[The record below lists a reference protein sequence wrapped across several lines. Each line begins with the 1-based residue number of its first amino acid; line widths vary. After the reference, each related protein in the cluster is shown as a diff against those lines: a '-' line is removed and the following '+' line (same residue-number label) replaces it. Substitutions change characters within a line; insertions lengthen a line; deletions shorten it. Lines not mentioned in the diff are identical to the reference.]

1 MATCPDGHQ
10 SVSDDYCDVCGMLI
24 AGAPAGPS
32 SPGSAANSPAGGGS
46 AFGGGAVGGGGS
58 ASGGGAG
65 SGGGGDVCPLCNA
78 PRSGIF
84 CESCGYNFSTG
95 QGGTPAQVSSA
106 PPVSANPAPSS
117 LTTAPPGSSPGPSVS
132 SVTSAPSSVTPAPSV
147 ASVASVAPGA
157 GQAPPAAA
165 ATVPVGWSA
174 VVAADRAY
182 YDSVEA
188 ASGPDGSGIDF
199 PAYCPER
206 RFQLTGT
213 EMRIGR
219 RSPSRGIEPEIDLTG
234 PPTDPGISRLHA
246 VLIATP
252 DGWAVIDPGSANG
265 TQLNGNDIPTG
276 LQLPV
281 HDGDRI
287 NLGAWTTITMHH
299 AA

>member
-10 SVSDDYCDVCGMLI
+10 SVSEDYCDVCGMRI
-24 AGAPAGPS
+24 AGAPAASPS
-32 SPGSAANSPAGGGS
+32 SPGSAGGGAAGGG
-46 AFGGGAVGGGGS
+46 AA
-58 ASGGGAG
+58 

-78 PRSGIF
+78 PRSGVF

-106 PPVSANPAPSS
+106 PATPVSANPAQSS
-117 LTTAPPGSSPGPSVS
+117 VTTAPPPVAPSPSVPPGSPPVAPGPSVS
-132 SVTSAPSSVTPAPSV
+132 SGTPVAAGTGQVTPT
-147 ASVASVAPGA
+147 
-157 GQAPPAAA
+157 
-165 ATVPVGWSA
+165 TVPVGWTA

-188 ASGPDGSGIDF
+188 ASGPDGSGIDY

-206 RFQLTGT
+206 RFQLTGA

>member
-10 SVSDDYCDVCGMLI
+10 SVSEDYCDVCGMLI
-24 AGAPAGPS
+24 AGAPAARAPAGSGSAGGFLPAS
-32 SPGSAANSPAGGGS
+32 SPPAS
-46 AFGGGAVGGGGS
+46 GAGASGAG
-58 ASGGGAG
+58 ASGGE
-65 SGGGGDVCPLCNA
+65 VCPQCNA
-78 PRSGIF
+78 PRSGVF
-84 CESCGYNFSTG
+84 CESCGYNFAAA
-95 QGGTPAQVSSA
+95 QGGTSAPPSAPPPSSA
-106 PPVSANPAPSS
+106 PAPSALPPVQPSPAPSS
-117 LTTAPPGSSPGPSVS
+117 MPLMTSSAASVPPDTSPVTLPDAGQVTPDVAATPSVTA
-132 SVTSAPSSVTPAPSV
+132 VPA
-147 ASVASVAPGA
+147 GW
-157 GQAPPAAA
+157 
-165 ATVPVGWSA
+165 TV

-206 RFQLTGT
+206 RFQLTAA

-219 RSPSRGIEPEIDLTG
+219 RSPSRGLEPEIDLTG

-252 DGWAVIDPGSANG
+252 DGWVVIDPGSANG
-265 TQLNGNDIPTG
+265 TQLNGTDIPTG

-287 NLGAWTTITMHH
+287 NLGAWTMITVHH
-299 AA
+299 SG

>member
-1 MATCPDGHQ
+1 M
-10 SVSDDYCDVCGMLI
+10 
-24 AGAPAGPS
+24 
-32 SPGSAANSPAGGGS
+32 
-46 AFGGGAVGGGGS
+46 
-58 ASGGGAG
+58 
-65 SGGGGDVCPLCNA
+65 
-78 PRSGIF
+78 
-84 CESCGYNFSTG
+84 
-95 QGGTPAQVSSA
+95 
-106 PPVSANPAPSS
+106 
-117 LTTAPPGSSPGPSVS
+117 
-132 SVTSAPSSVTPAPSV
+132 
-147 ASVASVAPGA
+147 
-157 GQAPPAAA
+157 APPAPATAA
-165 ATVPVGWSA
+165 PATSPAAVFTRWSA

-206 RFQLTGT
+206 RFQLTGA

-265 TQLNGNDIPTG
+265 TQLNGDDIPTG
-276 LQLPV
+276 LQLPL

-287 NLGAWTTITMHH
+287 NLGAWTTITVR
-299 AA
+299 AG

>member
-10 SVSDDYCDVCGMLI
+10 SASEDYCDVCGMLI
-24 AGAPAGPS
+24 SGAPAAGSSSAPAGPPAA
-32 SPGSAANSPAGGGS
+32 SPSGGDRPAGTS
-46 AFGGGAVGGGGS
+46 AGA
-58 ASGGGAG
+58 
-65 SGGGGDVCPLCNA
+65 CPVCNA
-78 PRSGIF
+78 PRSGVF

-95 QGGTPAQVSSA
+95 APAFAGVPPTTAVPPAPAA
-106 PPVSANPAPSS
+106 PPTSVAPP
-117 LTTAPPGSSPGPSVS
+117 TTAAGPPA
-132 SVTSAPSSVTPAPSV
+132 TSTLPDASA
-147 ASVASVAPGA
+147 ASVATPSPD
-157 GQAPPAAA
+157 PAASSFPVASSFPA
-165 ATVPVGWSA
+165 ASAVGTPTGWTA
-174 VVAADRAY
+174 VVAADHAY
-182 YDSVEA
+182 YENVEA

-265 TQLNGNDIPTG
+265 TQLNGADIPTG
-276 LQLPV
+276 MQLPL

-287 NLGAWTTITMHH
+287 NLGAWTTITVHG
-299 AA
+299 AG